1 MTGCSIKKTP
11 PLSRGSELSGLALSA
26 TLLAALS
33 GVLLATLTTA
43 LLSTL
48 SGLLLLLTRL
58 LLSAALLATTLL
70 TALVLILRH
79 GFLRWFLSLGQR
91 QEVAKVPV
99 VVPCG

>member
-1 MTGCSIKKTP
+1 
-11 PLSRGSELSGLALSA
+11 LSGLALSA

-33 GVLLATLTTA
+33 GVLLATLTPA

-48 SGLLLLLTRL
+48 SGLLFLLTRL

-79 GFLRWFLSLGQR
+79 GFLRWFLNLRQR